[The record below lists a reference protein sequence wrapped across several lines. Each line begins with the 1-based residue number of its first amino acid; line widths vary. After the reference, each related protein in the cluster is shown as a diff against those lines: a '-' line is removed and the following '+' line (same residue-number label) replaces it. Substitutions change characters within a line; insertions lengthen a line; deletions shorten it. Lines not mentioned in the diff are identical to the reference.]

1 MAGSVLYKDG
11 RHWSRHSVT
20 EIKANTNARLI
31 RSLHLLTDY
40 RVRESNLTELLRA
53 VAWAGHHHHQATRCI
68 LPTKP
73 DSVRQLKAM
82 LKLRGAELEKA
93 IENCDRATRHAIA
106 EAENSLPQI
115 TWVNTHSEVDGLVI
129 QVLSPESIRDSISLA
144 LSNIESRT
152 MSRGP
157 KEKPYQLG
165 LIYAC
170 LKVWHEHFP
179 PKASRCLDFCRAVFD
194 AAGIPLGDKSLE
206 ALLTKARKGRIK

>member
-11 RHWSRHSVT
+11 RHWSRHSVS

-31 RSLHLLTDY
+31 RSLHLLTGY

-53 VAWAGHHHHQATRCI
+53 VAWAGHHHRNATRCV

-82 LKLRGAELEKA
+82 LKLRGSELEKA
-93 IENCDRATRHAIA
+93 IEDCDRATRNAIA
-106 EAENSLPQI
+106 EAENSLPII
-115 TWVNTHSEVDGLVI
+115 TWVNTHSEIDGLVR
-129 QVLSPESIRDSISLA
+129 QALSPESIHDSISLA
-144 LSNIESRT
+144 LSNVESRT
-152 MSRGP
+152 SPRGP

-170 LKVWHEHFP
+170 LKVWQEHFP
-179 PKASRCLDFCRAVFD
+179 TKVPGCLDFCRAVFD
-194 AAGIPLGDKSLE
+194 AAGISLGDKSLE